1 MEQRERAQDIVV
13 GSQVEEWQPP
23 RADDPEHA
31 VLVEHDSLGP
41 PRRAR
46 RVQYPGWLLHPQ
58 VVRRRDGR
66 ACAGELVERLRVRGP
81 GVVGYDHCGGP
92 FLPVQRS
99 TDGLSLSIGG
109 DDGAGRNILE
119 EELYVFAS
127 YLRAQAYADRPCPRH
142 RQVALDEG
150 DAVAHEEHDGVA
162 VPHALIL
169 EMAGQVSGSHPQIR
183 VGDLSR
189 RVSERDAVTMR
200 VGRTA
205 QELRHGA
212 DDVGSDHGKTP
223 RTDESS
229 RISPPRSL

>member
-1 MEQRERAQDIVV
+1 MEQWEWAQHVVV
-13 GSQVEEWQPP
+13 GSQVKERQPR

-66 ACAGELVERLRVRGP
+66 TCAGELVERQRVRGA
-81 GVVGYDHCGGP
+81 GVVGYDHCRGP
-92 FLPVQRS
+92 FLPVQGS
-99 TDGLSLSIGG
+99 TDGLPMSVGD
-109 DDGAGRNILE
+109 DDGAGRNVLE
-119 EELYVFAS
+119 EEMYVFAS

-150 DAVAHEEHDGVA
+150 NAVAHEEHDGVA
-162 VPHALIL
+162 VPHALVL
-169 EMAGQVSGSHPQIR
+169 EMASQVSGSLPQIR

-189 RVSERDAVTMR
+189 RVAERDAVTMR

-212 DDVGSDHGKTP
+212 DDVGSDHGNTP
-223 RTDESS
+223 RTGESS
-229 RISPPRSL
+229 GISPPRSL